1 MSHNGI
7 DSPGC
12 GHSSS
17 PCASVRFAV
26 VNESRVGDTINI
38 DHSNG
43 EPYKECTYTSP
54 ILIEKSLSFIGRNGK
69 AIIQC
74 NLYNNLFIILGEGLK
89 TIVFENLVLRN
100 AKTAIDQQFTSS
112 YLTIKRCTFTRN
124 NVAVLLN
131 TTVCTL
137 NVFNSTFN
145 INGGSLSGI
154 RSYCSSFLR
163 VNLTSS
169 NFNSTSLLFQ
179 ASLPSKLFKLFISQC
194 SFYTDHKRMVKN
206 AILYIVCIDVEVIDI
221 KIHHVL
227 IGNYNYKKSVWLYG
241 ILIWLAD
248 RLNYYSKKTSVIFDR
263 VTVENNEFYY
273 MAVSITDGQQSQSI
287 AHYKILNCVFHNN
300 TNCGVAINGSPLTVA
315 PFEPINVLL
324 ENNTLTK
331 NYNIE
336 DPKRLF
342 HNISTVSTIT
352 LVSGIF
358 AIKSCRFLDNSHLSS
373 ITASVVYIDGIVSV
387 EDCYFENSQV
397 RGESVQIYS
406 SPNAE
411 VKFLGRNHFNMKMLK
426 FDQFIVNNM
435 AVLPYTVVT
444 TVSDS
449 FIVQCPQGFKLLTEN
464 ITKEVLKHSVKFISF
479 SVSCERC
486 PRKTYSVERG
496 AITNRTVTQINCYNC
511 PRGGQCEDGILKA
524 KPNFW
529 GYVNQKQV
537 SFLSCPSRYCCSK
550 DECTT
555 YNSCYGN
562 RTGHLCGRCPKGMS
576 EPLFSTKCK
585 QNQECSSFTFWVG
598 VSVLLLLSFLF
609 FLYQS
614 EITAFLLTGLF
625 FLKPLRFRSVSQL
638 KVSNEYFT
646 LSPVGRNESTG
657 SGFLKIIFYYYQVIH
672 IFKSTGEWSDKQNLL
687 VSLQDHFTKAF
698 NFIIGNFYFI
708 HFDCPLQNVTPIK
721 KTVLLHSM
729 GFFLIGITFL
739 TFLLIQF
746 YKLLRR
752 HKTAF
757 INNED
762 LSQITSASPDRPKSK
777 SIQNLSIRLL
787 SAFTHIS
794 LLVYSSSARL
804 VFTLLQCVPFG
815 DHQIL
820 FIDGTVACH
829 HTFQYFLIAYVV
841 LSTLPYFLVPVLGS
855 YVLLMGL
862 ISVFQFCLG
871 CLFPLPFSCYWLY
884 LLLRK
889 SRPQIEGDADLITEE
904 GDTADILSRKAVLNS
919 LSGPFRRHRRFM
931 CFCSSHLPWE
941 GVLIFRRLIIVI
953 AFTFIYDIRI
963 RMMVILT
970 MCVLILVSHLYIEP
984 FEAAI
989 DNFLE
994 TLSLSILT
1002 ILCGF
1007 TLVKAFYHGEDYSSY
1022 SSSSSL
1028 IHKFNITE
1036 SILILAPI
1044 TIVIL
1049 VAVFGFF
1056 LKFIIFFSFVLTFI
1070 YRKLRC
1076 LLNNVILS
1084 SR

>member
-1 MSHNGI
+1 M
-7 DSPGC
+7 
-12 GHSSS
+12 
-17 PCASVRFAV
+17 
-26 VNESRVGDTINI
+26 
-38 DHSNG
+38 
-43 EPYKECTYTSP
+43 
-54 ILIEKSLSFIGRNGK
+54 
-69 AIIQC
+69 
-74 NLYNNLFIILGEGLK
+74 
-89 TIVFENLVLRN
+89 
-100 AKTAIDQQFTSS
+100 
-112 YLTIKRCTFTRN
+112 
-124 NVAVLLN
+124 
-131 TTVCTL
+131 
-137 NVFNSTFN
+137 
-145 INGGSLSGI
+145 
-154 RSYCSSFLR
+154 
-163 VNLTSS
+163 
-169 NFNSTSLLFQ
+169 
-179 ASLPSKLFKLFISQC
+179 
-194 SFYTDHKRMVKN
+194 
-206 AILYIVCIDVEVIDI
+206 
-221 KIHHVL
+221 
-227 IGNYNYKKSVWLYG
+227 
-241 ILIWLAD
+241 
-248 RLNYYSKKTSVIFDR
+248 IFDR
-263 VTVENNEFYY
+263 VTVENNEFYDKV
-273 MAVSITDGQQSQSI
+273 VSITDYQQSQSI

-373 ITASVVYIDGIVSV
+373 TTASVVEIRGGVSISV

-397 RGESVQIYS
+397 RGQSAQIYS
-406 SPNAE
+406 SPRAE
-411 VKFLGRNHFNMKMLK
+411 VKFLGRNHFNIKMLK

-1049 VAVFGFF
+1049 VAVFGF
-1056 LKFIIFFSFVLTFI
+1056 LRKLIIFFSFVLTFM

>member
-137 NVFNSTFN
+137 NVFNSTFK
-145 INGGSLSGI
+145 INFFTGIGSYS
-154 RSYCSSFLR
+154 SSFVR

-169 NFNSTSLLFQ
+169 NFNKSPLRFH
-179 ASLPSKLFKLFISQC
+179 AFLPSKVLNLFITRC
-194 SFYTDHKRMVKN
+194 NFFTDHKRTYMG
-206 AILYIVCIDVEVIDI
+206 AILTIMYSDVEVINVTI
-221 KIHHVL
+221 RHAL
-227 IGNYNYKKSVWLYG
+227 IGKYKYKKTVWAYG
-241 ILIWLAD
+241 ILIL
-248 RLNYYSKKTSVIFDR
+248 LSGNLIYYRKKTSMIFDR
-263 VTVENNEFYY
+263 VAVENNEFRSFS
-273 MAVSITDGQQSQSI
+273 VSIQDEQLSQTI
-287 AHYKILNCVFHNN
+287 AYYKILKCVFHNN
-300 TNCGVAINGSPLTVA
+300 TNCYIYIHGSAYAVA
-315 PFEPINVLL
+315 PFEPINVVL

-331 NYNIE
+331 NYYIGG
-336 DPKRLF
+336 PKRF
-342 HNISTVSTIT
+342 FPFNAAASTIT
-352 LVSGIF
+352 IGPGIF
-358 AIKSCRFLDNSHLSS
+358 AIKSCRFLDNSQLSS
-373 ITASVVYIDGIVSV
+373 TTASLVYIIWGVPISF

-397 RGESVQIYS
+397 SAQSAQIYS
-406 SPNAE
+406 SPGAK
-411 VKFLGRNHFNMKMLK
+411 VKFLGRNYFNIKKLK
-426 FDQFIVNNM
+426 FDQFIVNNK
-435 AVLPYTVVT
+435 AQFPSPVVT

-449 FIVQCPQGFKLLTEN
+449 FVVQCPQGFRLLTEN
-464 ITKEVLKHSVKFISF
+464 ITKEVLKNSTKFISF
-479 SVSCERC
+479 SVSCQRC
-486 PRKTYSVERG
+486 PRKTYSIERG
-496 AITNRTVTQINCYNC
+496 TIRNRTVMQINCYNC

-1049 VAVFGFF
+1049 VAVLGIF
-1056 LKFIIFFSFVLTFI
+1056 LKLIILLSFVVTFM

-1076 LLNNVILS
+1076 LLNNVIFS
-1084 SR
+1084 SP